1 MHTAPDRTHAPGR
14 KQALFFYAGLDENTV
29 MYKHINNSTGQSP
42 ATTTLP
48 HPMIKDKTRI
58 PEQHLRTYTK
68 DDINAMPL
76 RRYEGEIQV
85 VRTEKQQSQALRKM
99 DGEQVLGFDTE
110 TRPVFKKGKKPGPPS
125 LIQLAAADCVYVFQI
140 NILPLCNGLC
150 DLLADKKVIKTGV
163 AVRDDILGL
172 QRLAKFKPSGF
183 IDLSNI
189 TASAEMQ
196 THGLRNMAA
205 NLLGFRISK
214 SAQCS
219 NWAKEKL
226 TTQQI
231 TYAATDAWI
240 SRELYLALE
249 NLGLV

>member
-1 MHTAPDRTHAPGR
+1 MTTDT
-14 KQALFFYAGLDENTV
+14 
-29 MYKHINNSTGQSP
+29 NS
-42 ATTTLP
+42 
-48 HPMIKDKTRI
+48 I
-58 PEQHLRTYTK
+58 PEQFLRAFTK
-68 DDINAMPL
+68 ADINELPL
-76 RRYEGEIQV
+76 KRYEGDILV
-85 VRTEKQQSQALRKM
+85 VRTEKQRAQAIKEM
-99 DGEQVLGFDTE
+99 TGERLLGFDTE

-125 LIQLAAADCVYVFQI
+125 LIQLATADCVYVIQI

-150 DLLADKKVIKTGV
+150 ELLADKKTIKTGV
-163 AVRDDILGL
+163 AVRDDIIGL
-172 QRLAKFKPSGF
+172 QKLAKFKPSGF
-183 IDLSNI
+183 VDLSNI
-189 TASAEMQ
+189 SENAKMQ

-231 TYAATDAWI
+231 NYAATDAWV

-249 NLGLV
+249 DLRLA